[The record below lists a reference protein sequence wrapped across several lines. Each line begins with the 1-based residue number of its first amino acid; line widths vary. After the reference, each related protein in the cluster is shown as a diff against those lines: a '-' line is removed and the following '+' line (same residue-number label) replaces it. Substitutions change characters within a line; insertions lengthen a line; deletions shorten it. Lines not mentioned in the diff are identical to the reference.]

1 MQDGQDSSERP
12 SERHRVVVVGGGF
25 GGLQAVQK
33 LRRAPVDVTLVD
45 RQNFTLFQPLVYQVA
60 TGALSPAEV
69 AVPLRGILRR
79 QKNARVLLAEVIGF
93 DLDRRE
99 VVLDKLPNGE
109 TGTRLGYDTLVVAGG
124 SHYSYFGHDD
134 WQADAPEL
142 KSLAG
147 ALDIRSRI
155 LNAFEAAEV
164 ESDPDVRQSWLT
176 FVVVGAGPTG
186 VEMAGQIG
194 ELAHDALRRDFR
206 SADTATARVLLVEA
220 GDRVLSAF
228 PESLSRKATR
238 SLEQLGVTPVTRHAV
253 VGVDDRGVA
262 IEGPD
267 AGAERV
273 EARTVIWAA
282 GVNASSL
289 AGKLAQAVEVEVDRV
304 GRLPVGPDLT
314 VAGHPEVLALGDMV
328 SVHAADGTVV
338 PLPGVA
344 PVAMQ
349 QGRYAGRAIRD
360 RLAGRTPKPFR
371 YRDKGNL
378 ATIGRSK
385 AVADVKGLRVA
396 GFFAWVLW
404 LVVHLFYLIGF
415 QNRLLVILR
424 WTISF
429 LTRGRGARLIL
440 ERTGADAL
448 DVPGESV
455 EARAPT
461 DDNPRDTERPERR
474 PRAST
479 TAGSS

>member
-1 MQDGQDSSERP
+1 
-12 SERHRVVVVGGGF
+12 
-25 GGLQAVQK
+25 
-33 LRRAPVDVTLVD
+33 
-45 RQNFTLFQPLVYQVA
+45 
-60 TGALSPAEV
+60 
-69 AVPLRGILRR
+69 
-79 QKNARVLLAEVIGF
+79 
-93 DLDRRE
+93 
-99 VVLDKLPNGE
+99 
-109 TGTRLGYDTLVVAGG
+109 
-124 SHYSYFGHDD
+124 
-134 WQADAPEL
+134 
-142 KSLAG
+142 
-147 ALDIRSRI
+147 
-155 LNAFEAAEV
+155 
-164 ESDPDVRQSWLT
+164 
-176 FVVVGAGPTG
+176 
-186 VEMAGQIG
+186 MAGQIG

-228 PESLSRKATR
+228 PESLSRKATHA
-238 SLEQLGVTPVTRHAV
+238 LEELGVTPLTGHAV

-289 AGKLAQAVEVEVDRV
+289 AGKLARAVDVDVDRV

-328 SVHAADGTVV
+328 SVCDADGTVV

-349 QGRYAGRAIRD
+349 QGRYAGRAIRE
-360 RLAGRTPKPFR
+360 RLTGRTPVPFR

-385 AVADVKGLRVA
+385 AVADVKGLHVA

-429 LTRGRGARLIL
+429 MTRGRGARLIL
-440 ERTGADAL
+440 EQGEPDRREGTAPLAAAFPPAHTTGRRSEAQRTSTSG
-448 DVPGESV
+448 
-455 EARAPT
+455 RA
-461 DDNPRDTERPERR
+461 
-474 PRAST
+474 
-479 TAGSS
+479 G

>member
-1 MQDGQDSSERP
+1 MQDEQDSTQSP
-12 SERHRVVVVGGGF
+12 SGRHRVVVVGGGF

-79 QKNARVLLAEVIGF
+79 QKNARVLLAAVTGF

-134 WQADAPEL
+134 WQANAPEL

-238 SLEQLGVTPVTRHAV
+238 ALEQLRVTPLTRHAV

-262 IEGPD
+262 IEGPE

-289 AGKLAQAVEVEVDRV
+289 AGKLARAVHVDVDRV

-328 SVHAADGTVV
+328 SVHDADGTVV

-349 QGRYAGRAIRD
+349 QGRYAGRAIRE

-385 AVADVKGLRVA
+385 AVADVKGLHVA

-440 ERTGADAL
+440 ERTGADTL
-448 DVPGESV
+448 DVPGEAV
-455 EARAPT
+455 EAPAPM
-461 DDNPRDTERPERR
+461 DDDPREPGRPERR

-479 TAGSS
+479 SAGSS

>member
-1 MQDGQDSSERP
+1 MRDEQGTGERT
-12 SERHRVVVVGGGF
+12 SGRHRVVVVGGGF

-33 LRRAPVDVTLVD
+33 LRRAAVDVILVD

-79 QKNARVLLAEVIGF
+79 QKNARVLLAEVTGF
-93 DLDRRE
+93 DLARKEVLLDR
-99 VVLDKLPNGE
+99 LPNGE
-109 TGTRLGYDTLVVAGG
+109 TNTRLAYDTLVVAGG

-155 LNAFEAAEV
+155 LGAFEAAEV
-164 ESDPDVRQSWLT
+164 ESDPERRQSWLT

-186 VEMAGQIG
+186 AEMAGQIG

-206 SADTATARVLLVEA
+206 CADTATARVLLVEA
-220 GDRVLSAF
+220 GDRVLPAF
-228 PESLSRKATR
+228 PESLSRKAAR
-238 SLEQLGVTPVTRHAV
+238 ALEQLGVTPLTGHAV
-253 VGVDDRGVA
+253 VGVDGRGVA
-262 IEGPD
+262 IQAPD
-267 AGAERV
+267 GGTEHV
-273 EARTVIWAA
+273 EAHTVIWAA

-289 AGKLAQAVEVEVDRV
+289 AGKLAEAVGVDIDRV
-304 GRLPVGPDLT
+304 GRLPVGPDLA

-328 SVHAADGTVV
+328 TVHAADGSVV

-349 QGRYAGRAIRD
+349 QGRYAGRAIRE
-360 RLAGRTPKPFR
+360 RLAGRAPKPFR

-385 AVADVKGLRVA
+385 AVADIKGVHVA
-396 GFFAWVLW
+396 GFVAWVLW

-415 QNRLLVILR
+415 QNRLFVILR

-429 LTRGRGARLIL
+429 LTRGRGARLIVERDEPHRIAGPPPVDAAQPSL
-440 ERTGADAL
+440 QETSRRRADAERT
-448 DVPGESV
+448 
-455 EARAPT
+455 
-461 DDNPRDTERPERR
+461 
-474 PRAST
+474 ST
-479 TAGSS
+479 TARAG